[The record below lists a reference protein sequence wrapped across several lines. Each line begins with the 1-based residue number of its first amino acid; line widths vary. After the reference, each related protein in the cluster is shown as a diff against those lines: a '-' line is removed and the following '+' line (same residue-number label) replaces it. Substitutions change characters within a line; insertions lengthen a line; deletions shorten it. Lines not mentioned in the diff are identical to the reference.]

1 MILQI
6 RKELEAKKHFMTIDK
21 CHNSVANYR
30 NLPIK
35 NPRLDILDT
44 NAYAK
49 FECNPFYKYLSYRT
63 ETKCGRTDVRTTD
76 RRKDGRTDTRTASV
90 KT

>member
-6 RKELEAKKHFMTIDK
+6 KKEQEAKKHFMTIDK
-21 CHNSVANYR
+21 CHNSVTNYR
-30 NLPIK
+30 NLPIN

-49 FECNPFYKYLSYRT
+49 LNEIRFINT
-63 ETKCGRTDVRTTD
+63 
-76 RRKDGRTDTRTASV
+76 
-90 KT
+90 